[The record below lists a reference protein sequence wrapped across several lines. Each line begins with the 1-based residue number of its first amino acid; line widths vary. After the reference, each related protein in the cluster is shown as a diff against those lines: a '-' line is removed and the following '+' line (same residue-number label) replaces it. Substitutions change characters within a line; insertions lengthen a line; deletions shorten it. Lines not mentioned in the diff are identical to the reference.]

1 MSRWLATVTA
11 LALAACAAPQP
22 VRVTAAPPPPD
33 PRAVARATQAA
44 ADQVRRCYAAP
55 RVGREGRQ
63 IVTRLLVRLK
73 PDGSLAAPPEL
84 IEQIGVTPRN
94 RIFASMMAAAAAE
107 AVERCTPLSLPPA
120 LYERGWDTFE
130 LTFAP
135 PAAA

>member
-1 MSRWLATVTA
+1 MRLPVAAVLT
-11 LALAACAAPQP
+11 LALAACAQSQP
-22 VRVTAAPPPPD
+22 VRITAAPPAPD
-33 PRAVARATQAA
+33 PKAVARATQAA

-73 PDGSLAAPPEL
+73 PDGSLAEPPSL
-84 IEQIGVTPRN
+84 LDQQGITPRN
-94 RIFASMMAAAAAE
+94 RIFASAMAAAAAD
-107 AVERCTPLSLPPA
+107 AVERCTPLALPPE

-135 PAAA
+135 RLAA

>member
-1 MSRWLATVTA
+1 MSRPLAAAAA

-33 PRAVARATQAA
+33 PKAVARATQAA

-73 PDGSLAAPPEL
+73 PDGTLAGPPEL
-84 IEQIGVTPRN
+84 LEQYGITPRN
-94 RIFASMMAAAAAE
+94 RIFASVMAAAAAD
-107 AVERCTPLSLPPA
+107 AVERCTPLNLPA
-120 LYERGWDTFE
+120 ELYQRGWDAFE

-135 PAAA
+135 PASA